1 MVSSN
6 ESINNNLLTA
16 TTLEMMALFRNNPN
30 IIDTAEGLA
39 KRLGTTKEKID
50 FDIINL
56 VNLGVLKTKYVG
68 KTPIL
73 YVDKKRAEEIDSI
86 SKRTL
91 FTGRIQLIG

>member
-1 MVSSN
+1 MVSPN
-6 ESINNNLLTA
+6 EGINNSLLTP
-16 TTLEMMALFRNNPN
+16 TTLEMMELFKNNPN

-73 YVDKKRAEEIDSI
+73 YVDKKRTEEIDSV